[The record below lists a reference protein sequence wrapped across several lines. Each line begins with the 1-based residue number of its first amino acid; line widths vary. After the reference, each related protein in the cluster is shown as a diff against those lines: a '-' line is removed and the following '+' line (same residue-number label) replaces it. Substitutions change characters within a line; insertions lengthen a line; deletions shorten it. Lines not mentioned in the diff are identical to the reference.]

1 MFHRIADGARRVLF
15 LAQREAR
22 GLGSE
27 MMGSEHILLGL
38 IAEGE
43 GVAAKALDS
52 FHISLAAARAK
63 VDEVTAAHGAQKTDL
78 SRLPQGT
85 DVPLTAGAK
94 RLLERSGF
102 EAFQRG
108 HNYLDTEH
116 LLFAILANDDDV
128 ATRVLVELGVDV
140 TVAWERV
147 MELLAVGSDTAP

>member
-94 RLLERSGF
+94 RLSS
-102 EAFQRG
+102 A
-108 HNYLDTEH
+108 LD
-116 LLFAILANDDDV
+116 LKPSSV
-128 ATRVLVELGVDV
+128 ATTISIPSTYCLPFWPTTTTLPLVCLSN
-140 TVAWERV
+140 
-147 MELLAVGSDTAP
+147 LAST